1 MSIGFPNE
9 SAEYRAARERLLE
22 EEVGLRRAMEAVAVA
37 RRRLPLG
44 GLVPEDYVFD
54 GLGEDGLP
62 AKVKLSELFAPG
74 KDSLVIYNFMFP
86 RMPQDERDGPTEGV
100 TAALKREDG
109 PCPSCTAFLDSL
121 DGMSKHAVAGG
132 LNFVVIAKAPLGRV
146 IGFAKDRG
154 WRNLRLLSAAG
165 NNFKRDYLAES
176 AEGIQLPLIT
186 VFHRDGD
193 GIRHFWSS
201 EMIFAG
207 NDPGQDP
214 RHNGTI
220 ESMWNLFDLTRE
232 GRPMEWHEQ
241 VSYGAAG
248 MDCCGAGKKQFI
260 GDGFASITVG
270 SGNRD

>member
-1 MSIGFPNE
+1 MGLSFPNE
-9 SAEYRAARERLLE
+9 SAGYREARERLLQE
-22 EEVGLRRAMEAVAVA
+22 EIALRRAMEAVAVA
-37 RRRLPLG
+37 RRSLPPG

-54 GLGEDGLP
+54 GLGADGLP

-109 PCPSCTAFLDSL
+109 PCPSCTALLDSL
-121 DGMSKHAVAGG
+121 DGMAKHATAAG
-132 LNFVVIAKAPLGRV
+132 LNFVVIAKAPLERLV
-146 IGFAKDRG
+146 GFAKDRG

-165 NNFKRDYLAES
+165 SNFKRDYLAES

-193 GIRHFWSS
+193 EIRHFWSS

-207 NDPGQDP
+207 SDPGQDP

-248 MDCCGAGKKQFI
+248 MDCCHGAAKQFI
-260 GDGFASITVG
+260 GDGFASITAG
-270 SGNRD
+270 TRE

>member
-1 MSIGFPNE
+1 MGLSFPNE
-9 SAEYRAARERLLE
+9 SAGYREARERLLQE
-22 EEVGLRRAMEAVAVA
+22 EIALRRAMEAVAVA
-37 RRRLPLG
+37 RRSLPPG

-54 GLGEDGLP
+54 GLGADGLP

-109 PCPSCTAFLDSL
+109 PCPSCTALLDSL
-121 DGMSKHAVAGG
+121 DGMAKHATAAG
-132 LNFVVIAKAPLGRV
+132 LNFVVIAKALLERLV
-146 IGFAKDRG
+146 GFAKDRG

-165 NNFKRDYLAES
+165 SNFKRDYLAES

-193 GIRHFWSS
+193 EIRHFWSS

-207 NDPGQDP
+207 SDPGQDP

-232 GRPMEWHEQ
+232 GRPMDWHEQ

-248 MDCCGAGKKQFI
+248 MDCCHGAAKQFI
-260 GDGFASITVG
+260 GDGFASITAG
-270 SGNRD
+270 TRE